1 MENSI
6 NTANNI
12 NNIVLGAPIT
22 LDDFI
27 AVARY
32 GAAVEFSEE
41 YCRRVEKSRELVE
54 QWVSEEKVMYGVT
67 TGFGALCTKAIG
79 KDETAK
85 LQENIILS
93 HSVSVGEPLSIE
105 RVRGI
110 MLMVLQNLGQGYSG
124 VRLTIL
130 EYYKDFLNKGI
141 TPGHRETEA
150 SDIWRRKPY
159 GPCAAW
165 QG

>member
-93 HSVSVGEPLSIE
+93 HSVSVGEP
-105 RVRGI
+105 
-110 MLMVLQNLGQGYSG
+110 
-124 VRLTIL
+124 
-130 EYYKDFLNKGI
+130 
-141 TPGHRETEA
+141 
-150 SDIWRRKPY
+150 
-159 GPCAAW
+159 
-165 QG
+165 

>member
-41 YCRRVEKSRELVE
+41 YCRRVEKSGN
-54 QWVSEEKVMYGVT
+54 W
-67 TGFGALCTKAIG
+67 
-79 KDETAK
+79 
-85 LQENIILS
+85 
-93 HSVSVGEPLSIE
+93 
-105 RVRGI
+105 
-110 MLMVLQNLGQGYSG
+110 
-124 VRLTIL
+124 
-130 EYYKDFLNKGI
+130 
-141 TPGHRETEA
+141 
-150 SDIWRRKPY
+150 
-159 GPCAAW
+159 
-165 QG
+165 

>member
-12 NNIVLGAPIT
+12 KNIVLGAPIT

-93 HSVSVGEPLSIE
+93 HSVSVGNRCLLSGSGESCLWYSKIWA
-105 RVRGI
+105 RVI
-110 MLMVLQNLGQGYSG
+110 PES
-124 VRLTIL
+124 
-130 EYYKDFLNKGI
+130 
-141 TPGHRETEA
+141 A
-150 SDIWRRKPY
+150 
-159 GPCAAW
+159 
-165 QG
+165 